1 MIKTPVLSYLKE
13 NGYVMEPNGE
23 QWSFSSQIGLPLKL
37 RGGGSAIAITGMRS
51 KISSFGLDLDRP
63 TEGLID

>member
-1 MIKTPVLSYLKE
+1 
-13 NGYVMEPNGE
+13 MEPNGE
-23 QWSFSSQIGLPLKL
+23 QWSFSSQTGLPLKL